1 MADPHWWP
9 PEPHLSKW
17 ASLDATCWPPHPP
30 APTSPPHLMMRM
42 MRMRMMRIRMM
53 RMMGMMLSMMD
64 ITSGVPILPSLR
76 CQHTKPDGDIQYKK
90 IASICLK
97 PKSFALFDFQNL
109 KETFPFWAFHNVA
122 PGNFHLKLDSQMTGG
137 MYIYV
142 WKMFESGFC
151 SVSIPLY
158 FLGTHFLYIQYLI
171 IFTIFNSLWVSWGSQ
186 ISNVTLHCRVC
197 SLQFT
202 HEDNGICRDSW
213 RCHYYQIIKEGG
225 WWRNDDSWLG
235 LGSTT
240 VRMATMVT
248 IKVQVTTEPWIC
260 LNLTWLFDGKFE
272 MLFLDSKQ
280 RLCPNLK
287 YIYLLSLPSLYP
299 ASQTAGGEKW
309 DWGWGVNNNWDSEW
323 NTSLFLASGVHNILN
338 ILKAFG
344 PLRILISSWTGGTIY
359 IQDAFY
365 LAGPPL
371 KR

>member
-1 MADPHWWP
+1 MF
-9 PEPHLSKW
+9 K
-17 ASLDATCWPPHPP
+17 
-30 APTSPPHLMMRM
+30 
-42 MRMRMMRIRMM
+42 
-53 RMMGMMLSMMD
+53 
-64 ITSGVPILPSLR
+64 
-76 CQHTKPDGDIQYKK
+76 TKV
-90 IASICLK
+90 ICFIWF
-97 PKSFALFDFQNL
+97 PKS
-109 KETFPFWAFHNVA
+109 KENISILSFSQRCSW
-122 PGNFHLKLDSQMTGG
+122 KLSFETWFTNDGR
-137 MYIYV
+137 YIYV
-142 WKMFESGFC
+142 WKLFESGFC

-260 LNLTWLFDGKFE
+260 QNLTWLFDGKFE
-272 MLFLDSKQ
+272 MVFLDSKQ

-287 YIYLLSLPSLYP
+287 YIFVVSP
-299 ASQTAGGEKW
+299 
-309 DWGWGVNNNWDSEW
+309 
-323 NTSLFLASGVHNILN
+323 
-338 ILKAFG
+338 
-344 PLRILISSWTGGTIY
+344 
-359 IQDAFY
+359 
-365 LAGPPL
+365 
-371 KR
+371 